1 MDEKGWGRVQGPMS
15 RPNPISSKTSH
26 LILNP
31 YLIARDQVTSGSLL
45 YRKKLSSMSGLL
57 SHSPCSSHVVS
68 SNWFLNFGLVFET
81 ALAAFLSY
89 TPGMSNGLR
98 MYPLA

>member
-1 MDEKGWGRVQGPMS
+1 MDENGSGPVQGSMS
-15 RPNPISSKTSH
+15 CANPILSKTSH
-26 LILNP
+26 LILNLH
-31 YLIARDQVTSGSLL
+31 LIARDQAASGSQL
-45 YRKKLSSMSGLL
+45 YRTKLSL
-57 SHSPCSSHVVS
+57 HSPCSSHVIS

-81 ALAAFLSY
+81 ALAALLSY